1 MIETICLVLHYI
13 NDALR
18 MANPFLFFGATCVQM
33 TLKKRT
39 DKELSRMY
47 LRCYAME
54 KQIDYLVTNRDVDR
68 EYFDYM
74 KKTYKDIEDRI
85 V

>member
-1 MIETICLVLHYI
+1 MIETICLVLHYF

-18 MANPFLFFGATCVQM
+18 IANPFLFFVATCIWFS
-33 TLKKRT
+33 LKMKT

-47 LRCYAME
+47 LRCYAIE
-54 KQIDYLVTNRDVDR
+54 KQIDYLVTNRDIDR

-74 KKTYKDIEDRI
+74 KKTYKDIEDKI

>member
-1 MIETICLVLHYI
+1 MIETICLVFHYM

-18 MANPFLFFGATCVQM
+18 IINPFLFFGATCLWIV
-33 TLKKRT
+33 LKNRT

-54 KQIDYLVTNRDVDR
+54 KQIDFLVNNRDVDR
-68 EYFDYM
+68 DYFDYM
-74 KKTYKDIEDRI
+74 KKTYQDMQDKIL
-85 V
+85 